1 MGSAASRCIP
11 AVADGK
17 ERPLQP
23 TRRAA
28 HMFLRLHF
36 HLWCSAHHRARA
48 EAARHA
54 TALLD
59 ARLARTLQVVADH
72 EATISRL
79 FDQIETLEYDRSNE
93 ALAAAPG
100 RTSQTTCRVCA
111 DDASEGC
118 RCTCGHF
125 VCFACVGRHCDAL
138 FNALDDRAFGN
149 RLACIVH
156 DGCRG
161 TYDFHDLM
169 HCIGGARWVREV
181 HHRASLKLTLD
192 VLSRRGVNASAA
204 SLQLRFLR
212 YDGTYRALACP
223 KCLHGPLEHAHCD
236 DLVEWHERAGRS
248 NACPM
253 CKHAARSAKDLKRWN
268 GESDRPPSSI
278 SVHP

>member
-11 AVADGK
+11 AMADGTA
-17 ERPLQP
+17 RPPRPALK
-23 TRRAA
+23 AA
-28 HMFLRLHF
+28 HTLLRLHF

-54 TALLD
+54 TSLLD

-79 FDQIETLEYDRSNE
+79 FRQVEAFEYDNSNE
-93 ALAAAPG
+93 AMAAAG
-100 RTSQTTCRVCA
+100 RNSRTLCRVCA

-125 VCFACVGRHCDAL
+125 VCLACVGRHCDAHFEA
-138 FNALDDRAFGN
+138 FNDRASTN
-149 RLACIVH
+149 RLACIVL

-161 TYDFHDLM
+161 TYDFHELVR
-169 HCIGGARWVREV
+169 CAGGARWVREV
-181 HHRASLKLTLD
+181 HHRASLKLALD
-192 VLSRRGVNASAA
+192 VLSRRGVDASDA

-212 YDGTYRALACP
+212 HDGTYRALACP

-236 DLVEWHERAGRS
+236 DLVEWHERSGRS

-253 CKHAARSAKDLKRWN
+253 CKHAARSTEELERWN
-268 GESDRPPSSI
+268 GGYDRPSLSI